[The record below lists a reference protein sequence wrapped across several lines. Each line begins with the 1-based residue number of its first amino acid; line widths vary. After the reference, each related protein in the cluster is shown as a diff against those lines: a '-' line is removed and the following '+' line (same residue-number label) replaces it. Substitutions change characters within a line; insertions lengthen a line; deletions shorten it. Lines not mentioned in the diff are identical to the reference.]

1 MSYKPVRTELW
12 QVFPELIDVALGR
25 LKADL
30 VIKGVT
36 LVNVFT
42 GELQEG
48 IDIAVRKDR
57 IALVGKADH
66 AIGAGTNV
74 IRAEG
79 LYAAPGFID
88 AHVHVESAMV
98 TFSEFAR
105 AVVPHG
111 TTSIF
116 ADPHEIANVLG
127 LRGLRMVWE
136 ESRELPLKVFLCVPS
151 CVPASRPEFETAGAE
166 LGPDEVREALS
177 WPGVVALGEVMNYPG
192 VLAKEE
198 GLLEKIRASL
208 RAGKAVEG
216 HSDNIVGRELCA
228 YASAGI
234 SSCHEATGPI
244 EAAERL
250 RLGMY
255 AMMRE
260 GSAWRDLAACIK
272 AITEMGLDHR
282 RAVLVTDDRHPEDL
296 LEEGHMD
303 HVIRRAIEEG
313 VDPVK
318 AIQMA
323 TINPAEHYGLDHYI
337 GAVGPGRAADI
348 VLLSDLETV
357 EVDMVI
363 SDGFLVARNGTM
375 MVRPVKKPYPEE
387 AKRTVRLHKA
397 LEPSDFELKV
407 KAPDGPVKAHVIGVE
422 EGKATTRHLIEEV
435 EVSGGLIRPDPAH
448 DIALV
453 AVVERHRATGNIG
466 RGLVK
471 GFGLRSGA
479 VASTVAHDSHNLVVM
494 GVDTADMALAANK
507 VAECG
512 GGMAV
517 ADKGRILALLELP
530 VAGLMSEEPIEV
542 VAEKVRKL
550 GRAWRELGCEM
561 ESPFMT
567 LSLIALPVIPEL
579 RITDKG
585 LVDTVEF
592 KLIKSIIYVEG

>member
-1 MSYKPVRTELW
+1 M
-12 QVFPELIDVALGR
+12 
-25 LKADL
+25 
-30 VIKGVT
+30 
-36 LVNVFT
+36 
-42 GELQEG
+42 
-48 IDIAVRKDR
+48 
-57 IALVGKADH
+57 
-66 AIGAGTNV
+66 
-74 IRAEG
+74 
-79 LYAAPGFID
+79 
-88 AHVHVESAMV
+88 
-98 TFSEFAR
+98 
-105 AVVPHG
+105 
-111 TTSIF
+111 
-116 ADPHEIANVLG
+116 
-127 LRGLRMVWE
+127 
-136 ESRELPLKVFLCVPS
+136 
-151 CVPASRPEFETAGAE
+151 
-166 LGPDEVREALS
+166 
-177 WPGVVALGEVMNYPG
+177 
-192 VLAKEE
+192 
-198 GLLEKIRASL
+198 EKIRASL
-208 RAGKAVEG
+208 RVGKTVEG
-216 HSDNIVGRELCA
+216 HSDNIVGPELCA

-255 AMMRE
+255 AMIRE
-260 GSAWRDLAACIK
+260 GSAWKDLAACIK
-272 AITEMGLDHR
+272 AITDMGLDHR

-303 HVIRRAIEEG
+303 HVVRRAIEEG

-337 GAVGPGRAADI
+337 GAIGPGRAADM
-348 VLLSDLETV
+348 VLLSDLEAV

-435 EVSGGLIRPDPAH
+435 EVSGGLIRPDPAR

-453 AVVERHRATGNIG
+453 AVVERHKATGNIG

-542 VAEKVRKL
+542 VAEKVREL

-579 RITDKG
+579 RITDRG
-585 LVDTVEF
+585 LVDTVRF
-592 KLIKSIIYVEG
+592 QLLNVLVT